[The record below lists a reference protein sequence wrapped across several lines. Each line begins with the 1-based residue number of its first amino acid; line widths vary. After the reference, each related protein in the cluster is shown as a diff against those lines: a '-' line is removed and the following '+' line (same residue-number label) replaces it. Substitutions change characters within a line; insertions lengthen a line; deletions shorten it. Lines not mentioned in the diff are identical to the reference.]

1 MKQYKTPHFIIK
13 KNLQKSVQTGVL
25 FIDQLSDDV
34 LIDICIKITDQSNYT
49 VDYVDNDYQD
59 EFFEKTYNKGRL
71 AILFYEDIANYIS
84 FSEKEIG
91 GRNSSV
97 QSVPTAFNLFY
108 LNPYKKKRLYY
119 YFLNFN
125 GNAATDYQI
134 MMYRL
139 MKTIGFIFL
148 NVDTTIQ
155 SRISVFTSLDD
166 IMNAKRSNTGKNK
179 SNNASYITKSSSCN
193 YDIYG
198 KTYGANKY
206 DTSMTCYALS
216 MLAKENQNITLYEVV
231 EKDLKE
237 LPESSINVL
246 KKMNNIKI
254 IPTNIQL
261 EKKVF
266 QENNSLRSPRYIFN
280 LLERL
285 GAKKCALCD
294 CEIPELI
301 QGAHVWP
308 VANIKK
314 APISDEEKLRCAT
327 DGENG
332 IWLCENHHT
341 LFDENILLVNK
352 DLTFSI
358 ENSIKDS
365 DVDFINKITT
375 HKQLPDFYKSIQF
388 TKYIENRN
396 KEIDTA

>member
-59 EFFEKTYNKGRL
+59 EFFEKNYNKGRL

-166 IMNAKRSNTGKNK
+166 IMNAKRINTGKNK
-179 SNNASYITKSSSCN
+179 SNNSSYITKSSSCN

-206 DTSMTCYALS
+206 DTNMICYALS

-231 EKDLKE
+231 EKGFKR
-237 LPESSINVL
+237 ITR
-246 KKMNNIKI
+246 IKYKC
-254 IPTNIQL
+254 L
-261 EKKVF
+261 EKN
-266 QENNSLRSPRYIFN
+266 E
-280 LLERL
+280 
-285 GAKKCALCD
+285 
-294 CEIPELI
+294 
-301 QGAHVWP
+301 
-308 VANIKK
+308 
-314 APISDEEKLRCAT
+314 
-327 DGENG
+327 
-332 IWLCENHHT
+332 
-341 LFDENILLVNK
+341 
-352 DLTFSI
+352 
-358 ENSIKDS
+358 
-365 DVDFINKITT
+365 
-375 HKQLPDFYKSIQF
+375 
-388 TKYIENRN
+388 
-396 KEIDTA
+396 